1 MPRTAA
7 LAVRR
12 SVPHGSLPLCG
23 GGTGRGVTA
32 NAEFAANLICS
43 KQRGATSL
51 REVPTARSEFVA
63 TPLPVPPPQGG
74 RERCGARLR
83 NASVAF
89 VALLALGALGTTT
102 ASAEPIED
110 FYKGKTINWILSAG
124 AGGGYS
130 SYAHVFAPYLSA
142 HIPGKPNIVV
152 QNMPGAGGIRAM
164 IFLNNVAPKDGTTI
178 GMVHSSVPYA
188 PLYGIRG
195 ANFDPR
201 RMSWV
206 GSINAATGICVSWT
220 ASGITTWRDL
230 FEKEFIVG
238 GTGAG
243 SQMETMPAMINKLFG
258 TKIKI
263 VSGYKGGNDVYIAM
277 ERGEVHGRC
286 GGLKSSIKSTRPD
299 WFPQKK
305 VSVPVQIAL
314 ERDPEFA
321 DVPALVE
328 FTKDEKTRLILQLVL
343 SPMDMD
349 RPILLP
355 PGTPPDKVAALRK
368 AFSAAMKDP
377 GLIAEAKKANIDLE
391 EIGGE
396 KIQTILER
404 AYAMPAD
411 VIKEAKHAM
420 SLTGPANE

>member
-1 MPRTAA
+1 VA
-7 LAVRR
+7 
-12 SVPHGSLPLCG
+12 
-23 GGTGRGVTA
+23 TGD
-32 NAEFAANLICS
+32 EFAIITSRVDSAPFCS
-43 KQRGATSL
+43 ERIRVA
-51 REVPTARSEFVA
+51 ARSSFDV

-74 RERCGARLR
+74 RERWGARLHS
-83 NASVAF
+83 ASIALAAAA
-89 VALLALGALGTTT
+89 ALLSLSNN

-188 PLYGIRG
+188 PLYGIR
-195 ANFDPR
+195 DPR
-201 RMSWV
+201 RMSWI

-230 FEKEFIVG
+230 FEKEFVVG

-258 TKIKI
+258 TRIKV
-263 VSGYKGGNDVYIAM
+263 VSGYKGGNDVYLAM

-305 VSVPVQIAL
+305 VAVPVQIAL

-321 DVPALVE
+321 DSPALIE

-377 GLIAEAKKANIDLE
+377 GLIAEAKKANIELE
-391 EIGGE
+391 EIAGE

-404 AYAMPAD
+404 AYAMPAN
-411 VIKEAKHAM
+411 VIKEAKDAM
-420 SLTGPANE
+420 SLTGAANE